1 MFHSTL
7 SSRRKLKNILPEIT
21 NIILKQMEAPPAVKV
36 KKPRTEAQKAVTE
49 KGFAA
54 LKARREAIAKAKA
67 EGTEYVPPPKVEPPP
82 EVVVERI
89 LTSRR
94 TKKAPS
100 QVSIVSKEL
109 AEVKEMLVKQMKP
122 VEIEKIVE
130 KEVVRE
136 VPVDRVVEREKVL
149 SGSALLDRLF
159 FNK

>member
-1 MFHSTL
+1 
-7 SSRRKLKNILPEIT
+7 
-21 NIILKQMEAPPAVKV
+21 MEAPPPVKV

-54 LKARREAIAKAKA
+54 LKARREAIAKAKT
-67 EGTEYVPPPKVEPPP
+67 EGTEYVPPPKIETPP
-82 EVVVERI
+82 EVVIQKVLER
-89 LTSRR
+89 RK
-94 TKKAPS
+94 TKKAPT

-109 AEVKEMLVKQMKP
+109 AEVKEMLLKQAKP
-122 VEIEKIVE
+122 VEVEKIVE

>member
-1 MFHSTL
+1 
-7 SSRRKLKNILPEIT
+7 
-21 NIILKQMEAPPAVKV
+21 MEAPPPVKV

-67 EGTEYVPPPKVEPPP
+67 EGTEYVPPPKIETPP
-82 EVVVERI
+82 EVVIQKVLER
-89 LTSRR
+89 RK
-94 TKKAPS
+94 TKKAPT

-109 AEVKEMLVKQMKP
+109 AEVKEMLLKQTKP
-122 VEIEKIVE
+122 VEVEKIVE

>member
-1 MFHSTL
+1 
-7 SSRRKLKNILPEIT
+7 
-21 NIILKQMEAPPAVKV
+21 MEAPPPVKV

-82 EVVVERI
+82 EVVVERV

-122 VEIEKIVE
+122 VEVEKIVE

>member
-1 MFHSTL
+1 
-7 SSRRKLKNILPEIT
+7 
-21 NIILKQMEAPPAVKV
+21 MEAPPAVKV

>member
-1 MFHSTL
+1 
-7 SSRRKLKNILPEIT
+7 
-21 NIILKQMEAPPAVKV
+21 MEAPPPVKV

-67 EGTEYVPPPKVEPPP
+67 EGTEYVPPPKIETPP
-82 EVVVERI
+82 EVVIQKVLER
-89 LTSRR
+89 RK
-94 TKKAPS
+94 TKKAPT

-109 AEVKEMLVKQMKP
+109 AEVKEMLLKQAKP
-122 VEIEKIVE
+122 VEVEKIVE

>member
-1 MFHSTL
+1 
-7 SSRRKLKNILPEIT
+7 
-21 NIILKQMEAPPAVKV
+21 MEAPPPVKV

-67 EGTEYVPPPKVEPPP
+67 EGTEYVPPPKIETPP
-82 EVVVERI
+82 EVVIQKVLER
-89 LTSRR
+89 RK
-94 TKKAPS
+94 TKKAPT

-109 AEVKEMLVKQMKP
+109 AEVKEMLLKQAKP
-122 VEIEKIVE
+122 VEVEKIVE

-149 SGSALLDRLF
+149 SGSALLDRIF
-159 FNK
+159 KFN

>member
-1 MFHSTL
+1 
-7 SSRRKLKNILPEIT
+7 
-21 NIILKQMEAPPAVKV
+21 MEAPPPVKV

-82 EVVVERI
+82 EVVVERV

>member
-1 MFHSTL
+1 
-7 SSRRKLKNILPEIT
+7 
-21 NIILKQMEAPPAVKV
+21 MEAPPPVKV

-67 EGTEYVPPPKVEPPP
+67 EGTEYVPPPKIETPP
-82 EVVVERI
+82 EVVIQKVLER
-89 LTSRR
+89 RK

-109 AEVKEMLVKQMKP
+109 AEVKEMLLKQAKP
-122 VEIEKIVE
+122 VEVEKIVE